1 MPDDKKVG
9 LGPVKRYGV
18 RYGRTTKYRAAMIE
32 FEQRRPQ
39 KCPYCGVAQ
48 AHRLATGIWHC
59 KKCDAKFAG
68 PAYYIPTK
76 APSSMAEEK
85 ALEAAPEEEAEEEAE
100 EAEAA

>member
-1 MPDDKKVG
+1 MPEEKKLG

-39 KCPYCGVAQ
+39 KCPHCDTNHAK
-48 AHRLATGIWHC
+48 RLAAGIWHC
-59 KKCDAKFAG
+59 RKCNTKFAG
-68 PAYYIPTK
+68 PAYFIPVKT
-76 APSSMAEEK
+76 PSSFTEEK
-85 ALEAAPEEEAEEEAE
+85 PAPKQAESEEEESE